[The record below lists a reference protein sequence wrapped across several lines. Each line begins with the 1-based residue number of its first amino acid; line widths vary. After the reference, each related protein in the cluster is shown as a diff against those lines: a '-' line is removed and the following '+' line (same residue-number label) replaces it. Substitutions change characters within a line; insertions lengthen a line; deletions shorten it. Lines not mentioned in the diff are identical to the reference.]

1 MADTKVKWNE
11 GTGHIADRKIYGFS
25 SSYTCT
31 DEEKQLVEVVAVS
44 RCKDGQDVY
53 VKTVFD
59 FSGFETK
66 ELLEL
71 ASRPSIISARTS
83 EFRTRSAD
91 EAIKALEGT
100 TLDAKD
106 YFKRERAGGVKDPE
120 KAVRNNFG
128 KLTDEQKQAMIDEMT
143 ASMNKK

>member
-1 MADTKVKWNE
+1 MADTKVKWDE
-11 GTGHIADRKIYGFS
+11 GTGHIADRKMYGFS

-53 VKTVFD
+53 VKTIFD
-59 FSGFETK
+59 FSSFEPN

-71 ASRPSIISARTS
+71 AARPSIISARTS
-83 EFRTRSAD
+83 EFRSRTAD

-120 KAVRNNFG
+120 KAVRNNFD
-128 KLTDEQKQAMIDEMT
+128 KLSKDQMAAMIAEME
-143 ASMNKK
+143 AKMNSK